1 MLKFARVV
9 TDLALDRVFDYKI
22 PDSLKETAVP
32 GARVEVPFGHTRK
45 TGFIVSITDYSDYPH
60 HRIKPI
66 SKVIDKEPLIP
77 HTLIKLGEWVARYYC
92 CSIEQGI
99 KVLLPGVVRGG
110 NVKKKTQLAV
120 KLTNRA
126 KAEKELKALQEK
138 HPKQALV
145 LKKLFQRGETLLS
158 VLKYELG
165 ISDSAVN
172 TLEKK
177 GLVVKENIEI
187 QRDPFASD
195 NIIPSCD
202 LDLND
207 EQSEALDVIKK
218 SIDSQKGQVT
228 LLNGVTGSGKTEVYL
243 QAIRHCLEKGQ
254 EAIVMVPEIALTP
267 QTVERF
273 RSRFGDRVSVLHSG
287 LTDGERFDEW
297 MKIHEK
303 KVSIAVGARSALFA
317 PFHNLG
323 MIIVDEEH
331 EATYKQ
337 NEAPRYHARD
347 IAVVRGH
354 MENSAVV
361 LGSATPSFETLYNV
375 KSGRYTEVKLQK
387 RFDSQPMPEVS
398 IINLKNESKEVGS
411 GYGVFSKLLVSDI
424 YKCLDQ
430 GEQVILFLN
439 RRGFATTMQCLK
451 CGYVAEC
458 EHCSKTY
465 TYHRNYNQLIC
476 HYCNDI
482 HIAPDCCPDCGDK
495 EIRFSGLGTEK
506 VESMAKKIFPSA
518 EIARM
523 DSDTMSSE
531 KDYRAVLQRFRSGKV
546 DILIGTQMIAKG
558 LHFPNVTLVGV
569 MLADLGLHIPDF
581 RAGERTLQLLTQVAG
596 RAGRGEIPGRV
607 LIQTLSP
614 FHPALQC
621 AMKHE
626 YEPFFEEEIGARKLF
641 YLPPDTH
648 MILIHFSGEDESI
661 VSAAAI
667 GFADALKRVLKD
679 DEETQLGDAMPSPI
693 EKVAGK
699 FRYQIGIRTKKVM
712 KVSLI
717 LRQAV
722 VGNRIDKRVKFYV
735 DVDPYSLM

>member
-1 MLKFARVV
+1 MKFARVV
-9 TDLALDRVFDYKI
+9 TDLALDKVFDYKI
-22 PDSLKETAVP
+22 PPEMHGLAVP
-32 GARVEVPFGHTRK
+32 GSRVQVPFGHTKK
-45 TGFIVSITDYSDYPH
+45 TGFIVSLTNESDFPH
-60 HRIKPI
+60 NRIKPI
-66 SKVIDKEPLIP
+66 SKLVDTQPLIP
-77 HTLIKLGEWVARYYC
+77 QTLMKLGEWIARYYC

-99 KVLLPGVVRGG
+99 QVLLPGVVRGG
-110 NVKKKTQLAV
+110 NVKKKKQLAV
-120 KLTNRA
+120 KLVDRK
-126 KAEKELKALQEK
+126 KAEKELPTLEDKF
-138 HPKQALV
+138 PKQALV
-145 LKKLFQRGETLLS
+145 IKKLFQRGETLLS
-158 VLKYELG
+158 TLKYELS
-165 ISDSAVN
+165 ISDSAIK

-177 GLVVKENIEI
+177 GLLIKEKIEI
-187 QRDPFASD
+187 QRDPFSSD
-195 NIIPSCD
+195 RIIPSND

-207 EQSEALDVIKK
+207 EQAVALDSIKNA
-218 SIDSQKGQVT
+218 IDEAESVVT

-243 QAIRHCLEKGQ
+243 QALRHCLIQDKS
-254 EAIVMVPEIALTP
+254 AIVMVPEIALTP

-317 PFHNLG
+317 PFQNLG
-323 MIIVDEEH
+323 LIIVDEEH

-337 NEAPRYHARD
+337 NETPRYHARD
-347 IAVVRGH
+347 VAVVRGK
-354 MENSAVV
+354 MENAAVV
-361 LGSATPSFETLYNV
+361 LGSATPAFETLYNV
-375 KSGRYTEVKLQK
+375 KKGRYKEVKLQK
-387 RFDSQPMPEVS
+387 RFDSQPMPDVK
-398 IINLKNESKEVGS
+398 IIDLKHESGEVGA
-411 GYGVFSKLLVSDI
+411 GYSMFSKTLVSDV

-439 RRGFATTMQCLK
+439 RRGFATTMQCLE

-465 TYHRNYNQLIC
+465 TFHRNYNQLIC

-482 HIAPDCCPDCGDK
+482 HIAPTKCPKCGDK

-506 VESMAKKIFPSA
+506 VEDLAKKIFPA
-518 EIARM
+518 AQIARM

-531 KDYRAVLQRFRSGKV
+531 KDYRAVLQKFRTGKI

-569 MLADLGLHIPDF
+569 MLADLGLHVPDF

-614 FHPALQC
+614 FHPALQS
-621 AMKHE
+621 AKNHV
-626 YEPFFEEEIGARKLF
+626 YEPFFHEEIDSRKIF
-641 YLPPDTH
+641 FLPPDTH
-648 MILIHFSGEDESI
+648 MILTHFSGEDENL
-661 VSAAAI
+661 VSKTAANFAEALSKVLI
-667 GFADALKRVLKD
+667 GD
-679 DEETQLGDAMPSPI
+679 DFQMGDAVPSPI
-693 EKVAGK
+693 EKVAKK
-699 FRYQIGIRTKKVM
+699 FRYQISIRTTKVM
-712 KVSLI
+712 KASLI

-722 VGNRIDKRVKFYV
+722 VGRKIDKRIKFYV